1 MTRLLRLLLACS
13 VFARAMTPAM
23 AQISLSTA
31 VDLALKNSPKAQMA
45 KADVDKAQA
54 ALQEL
59 RDAYIPAVVGS
70 SGLGPPSYGFP
81 LGQPSIFSINAQSL
95 VFSYSQR
102 DYIRSARATL
112 DAANLA
118 LTDVRQAV
126 AEETALT
133 FVALDRD
140 TQRQSAL
147 NAEVGFSSLLIRIVQ
162 ERLDAGQDTAIN
174 LTTAR
179 LSEAQIRL
187 ARLRADDETNFDQAH
202 LAQLIGLPAQGLSIF
217 SISIPAIA
225 APEPDSPSLPQASSP
240 AVESAYASARSKR
253 EIAFGD
259 ARYIFRPQISFAAQY
274 SRFAKFNNLQ
284 DYYIRFQQNNA
295 AIGVQINLPLFD
307 AARRAKARQSAA
319 DAAHSEREAD
329 VTRNQFFE
337 SRLKAQHTMAELVV
351 RAEVAGLDQ
360 QLAQQQLDIL
370 LIQLKSGTGN
380 SSGTQMS
387 PKDEQASRIAE
398 REKFLSALDANFQM
412 RQAQINLLR
421 QTGGL
426 DAWLRLA
433 AQTSGTPTDS
443 LTVSKP

>member
-13 VFARAMTPAM
+13 VFLCARSPAL

-31 VDLALKNSPKAQMA
+31 VDLALKNSPRVLTTKAE
-45 KADVDKAQA
+45 VDKAQA

-59 RDAYIPAVVGS
+59 RDAFVPTVVGS

-81 LGQPSIFSINAQSL
+81 LGQPSIFSITSQSL

-102 DYIRSARATL
+102 DYIRAARDAL

-118 LTDVRQAV
+118 LTDARQAV
-126 AEETALT
+126 AEDTALT

-140 TQRQSAL
+140 TQRQAAL
-147 NAEVGFSSLLIRIVQ
+147 NDEAGFSGRLIRIVQ
-162 ERLDAGQDTAIN
+162 ERLDAGQDTEIN

-179 LSEAQIRL
+179 LTDAQIRL
-187 ARLRADDETNFDQAH
+187 AKLRADDETSFDQVH

-217 SISIPAIA
+217 GNSIPAVT
-225 APEPDSPSLPQASSP
+225 APEPVLPDQPQASSP
-240 AVESAYASARSKR
+240 AVEAAYATARSKR

-259 ARYIFRPQISFAAQY
+259 ARYILRPQISFEGQY

-284 DYYIRFQQNNA
+284 DYYFRFQQNNA
-295 AIGVQINLPLFD
+295 AVGVQISIPLFD
-307 AARRAKARQSAA
+307 EGHRAKARESAA
-319 DAAHSEREAD
+319 DAAHSEHEAD
-329 VTRNQFFE
+329 AARSQFFE
-337 SRLKAQHTMAELVV
+337 SRLKARHTMAELAV

-370 LIQLKSGTGN
+370 LVQLKAGTGN
-380 SSGTQMS
+380 SSETQMS
-387 PKDEQASRIAE
+387 PKDEQTSRIAE
-398 REKFLSALDANFQM
+398 REKFLSVLDANLLM
-412 RQAQINLLR
+412 RQAEINLLR

-426 DAWLRLA
+426 EAWIRSVA
-433 AQTSGTPTDS
+433 PSDS
-443 LTVSKP
+443 ITVSKP

>member
-1 MTRLLRLLLACS
+1 MTRLLRLLLACC
-13 VFARAMTPAM
+13 VFACAMTPAV

-31 VDLALKNSPKAQMA
+31 VDLALKNSPKVQMA

-59 RDAYIPAVVGS
+59 RDAYVPNVTGGF
-70 SGLGPPSYGFP
+70 GLGPPSYGFP
-81 LGQPSIFSINAQSL
+81 LGNPALFNITAQSL

-112 DAANLA
+112 DASNLA

-126 AEETALT
+126 AEDTALT
-133 FVALDRD
+133 FVALDHD
-140 TQRQSAL
+140 LQRQAAL
-147 NAEVGFSSLLIRIVQ
+147 NDQSGFSGVLVRIVQ
-162 ERLDAGQDTAIN
+162 ERLDAGQDTTIN

-179 LSEAQIRL
+179 LSDAQIRL
-187 ARLRADDETNFDQAH
+187 ARLRAEDETNYDRAH

-217 SISIPAIA
+217 TNSIPAIA
-225 APEPDSPSLPQASSP
+225 TPEPDSPTRSQVSSP
-240 AVESAYASARSKR
+240 AVESAYAIAKSKR
-253 EIAFGD
+253 EVAFGD
-259 ARYIFRPQISFAAQY
+259 ARYILRPQITLAGQY
-274 SRFAKFNNLQ
+274 ERFAEFNNYQ
-284 DYYIRFQQNNA
+284 AYYLHFQQNNA
-295 AIGVQINLPLFD
+295 AIGVQITIPLFD
-307 AARRAKARQSAA
+307 SARRAKARGSAA
-319 DAAHSEREAD
+319 DAARAEHEAD
-329 VTRNQFFE
+329 TTRDQFFE
-337 SRLKAQHTMAELVV
+337 SRLRVQHTMAELAV

-360 QLAQQQLDIL
+360 QLAKQQLDIML
-370 LIQLKSGTGN
+370 VQLKAGTGN

-387 PKDEQASRIAE
+387 PKDEQTSRIAE
-398 REKFLSALDANFQM
+398 REKFLSVLDADFQM

-433 AQTSGTPTDS
+433 SQTSGTPTDS

>member
-13 VFARAMTPAM
+13 VFACATTPSK

-31 VDLALKNSPKAQMA
+31 VDLAQKSNPKVLMA
-45 KADVDKAQA
+45 KADVDKALA
-54 ALQEL
+54 TLQEL
-59 RDAYIPAVVGS
+59 RDAYIPTVVGS

-95 VFSYSQR
+95 VFSYSHR
-102 DYIRSARATL
+102 DYVRAARATL

-118 LTDVRQAV
+118 LTDARQAA
-126 AEETALT
+126 AEDAALT

-140 TQRQSAL
+140 VQRQSTLSDEA
-147 NAEVGFSSLLIRIVQ
+147 AFSGRLISIVQ
-162 ERLDAGQDTAIN
+162 ERFDAGQDTAIN
-174 LTTAR
+174 LTAAR
-179 LSEAQIRL
+179 LTDAQIRL
-187 ARLRADDETNFDQAH
+187 AKLRADDETSFDRAH
-202 LAQLIGLPAQGLSIF
+202 LAQLIALPAQGLSVF
-217 SISIPAIA
+217 SNSIPPFN
-225 APEPDSPSLPQASSP
+225 APEPIRSYLPQASSP
-240 AVESAYASARSKR
+240 AVESAYAAARAKR

-259 ARYIFRPQISFAAQY
+259 ARYVFRPQISFAGEY

-295 AIGVQINLPLFD
+295 AVGVQITVPLFD
-307 AARRAKARQSAA
+307 DGHKAKARQSAA
-319 DAAHSEREAD
+319 EAARSEHEAD
-329 VTRNQFFE
+329 VTRDQFFE
-337 SRLKAQHTMAELVV
+337 SRLRARHTMAELVL
-351 RAEVAGLDQ
+351 RAEVADLDQ
-360 QLAQQQLDIL
+360 QLTQQQLDIL

-380 SSGTQMS
+380 SSGVQMS

-398 REKFLSALDANFQM
+398 REKYLLVLDANFQM

-426 DAWLRLA
+426 DAWLRSA
-433 AQTSGTPTDS
+433 AQSTPAPTDP